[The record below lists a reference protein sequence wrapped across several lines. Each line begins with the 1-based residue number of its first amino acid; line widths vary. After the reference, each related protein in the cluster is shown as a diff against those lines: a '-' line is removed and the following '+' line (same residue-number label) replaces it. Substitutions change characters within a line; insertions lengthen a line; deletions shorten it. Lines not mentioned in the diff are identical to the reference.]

1 MPVILHIETS
11 TSVCS
16 VALSKD
22 NCCLKQKTS
31 FDGPSHN
38 VLLSVFIQELLD
50 YAREAQ
56 LRIDAVAISAGPGSY
71 TGLRIGTATAKG
83 LCFGYDIPLI
93 AVNTLKIMAKE
104 VVETKNTEKN
114 TLLCPMIDARRME
127 VYSALFDSRLE
138 EIRETKAEIINEN
151 SFSDLLEKHK
161 ILFFGNGAEKCKSLF
176 TQTNAIFADNIHPLA
191 KNMITLA
198 EEKFGQKEFA
208 DLAYFE
214 PFYLKDFIA
223 TTPKNKVI
231 NKS

>member
-22 NCCLKQKTS
+22 NRCLKQKTS
-31 FDGPSHN
+31 FEGPSHN
-38 VLLSVFIQELLD
+38 VLLSVFIQEMLD

-56 LRIDAVAISAGPGSY
+56 LPIDAVAISAGPGSY

-83 LCFGYDIPLI
+83 LCFGFDIPLI
-93 AVNTLKIMAKE
+93 ALNTLKIMAKE
-104 VVETKNTEKN
+104 VGEVQNIEKN

-127 VYSALFDSRLE
+127 VYSAVFNSHLE
-138 EIRETKAEIINEN
+138 EIRETKAEIMDEN
-151 SFSDLLEKHK
+151 SFSDLLDTHK

-191 KNMITLA
+191 NNMISLA
-198 EEKFGQKEFA
+198 EEKFEQKEFS

-223 TTPKNKVI
+223 TTPKKIIHN
-231 NKS
+231 S